1 MSLKISLSVLP
12 ELVETAKSVGLAV
25 FDKIDDNLDRLNDYV
40 DLIERTIK
48 EDAPNQLKEG
58 GLLKEEVDAELDY
71 LRDLMYN
78 VENWLKD
85 FEQREKERTGIN
97 ILKVGYNKVFG

>member
-1 MSLKISLSVLP
+1 MQ
-12 ELVETAKSVGLAV
+12 TAKTIGLDI
-25 FDKIDDNLDRLNDYV
+25 FNSIEEYLDSIIEYS

-58 GLLKEEVDAELDY
+58 GLLKEGVNAELDY

-78 VENWLKD
+78 GESWLKN
-85 FEQREKERTGIN
+85 FEQKEKERTGIN
-97 ILKVGYNKVFG
+97 ILLES